1 VGIADPLRRG
11 RLALVV
17 EARDCGVATSGT
29 AERGAHIVNPHT
41 GLAAA
46 GLASVTMIGPSLALA
61 DACAT
66 AAFAMEAGLAREWA
80 ESLDGYEAY
89 AITEAGE
96 TWQTS
101 GFAARIARD

>member
-1 VGIADPLRRG
+1 
-11 RLALVV
+11 
-17 EARDCGVATSGT
+17 
-29 AERGAHIVNPHT
+29 
-41 GLAAA
+41 
-46 GLASVTMIGPSLALA
+46 
-61 DACAT
+61 
-66 AAFAMEAGLAREWA
+66 METGLAREWA

>member
-1 VGIADPLRRG
+1 VGIADPFTRG

-17 EARDCGVATSGT
+17 DATDCGVATSGI
-29 AERGAHIVNPHT
+29 AERGAHIANPRT
-41 GLAAA
+41 GGPAA
-46 GLASVTMIGPSLALA
+46 GLASITVAGPSLTLA

-66 AAFAMEAGLAREWA
+66 AAFAMGPELARDWT

-89 AITEAGE
+89 AITEAGG

-101 GFAARIARD
+101 GFAARIAAT